1 MTRTSSRNVAN
12 EMVPLADRLRW
23 MRFLRLAMVLAVAA
37 LVAFSPEVFRP
48 GALGL
53 AAVTGGY
60 VAIALSFE
68 GAWHLFGRR
77 GITLFGSLI
86 ILDGFYLAWVCFV
99 SGGIA
104 SPVRYLMVLHLI
116 AVVLLASYRTG
127 LKVALW
133 DSLLTMVVYYA
144 RDVRMTVTVGGRPM
158 PDSAFHRM
166 VTFVAVFWLVALAT
180 AAFSAVN
187 ERELRRRKYDLEA
200 LARLAA
206 GLDGASGGREAA
218 EILTEHVAETFD
230 FDCVVLVGENQGRW
244 STLAHHG
251 PVATGDFAPPLPGGS
266 VLARAIDS
274 KQTLLASAL
283 TRGDDAWLTDLL
295 PGGRNLVVVPLY
307 AEGHCHGVLVAE
319 HAMRHGSRIE
329 RRVVS
334 MLERFASHGALALG
348 NAWLLERVQKMAST
362 DGLTGVAN
370 RRAFDATLDR
380 ELGRAE
386 RGGEPVSL
394 VMLDIDDFKGLN
406 DLHGHQ
412 MGDDVLRSIAAEV
425 SGACRTYDT
434 VARYGGEEFAV
445 ILPGCTQ
452 AESLMLAER
461 LREVVV
467 LAGAEVRVTAS
478 VGVATY
484 PVHASDA
491 QELIQAADG
500 ALYVSK
506 RSGRNRVSQAP
517 GRPVSEEAAV

>member
-1 MTRTSSRNVAN
+1 
-12 EMVPLADRLRW
+12 
-23 MRFLRLAMVLAVAA
+23 
-37 LVAFSPEVFRP
+37 
-48 GALGL
+48 
-53 AAVTGGY
+53 
-60 VAIALSFE
+60 
-68 GAWHLFGRR
+68 
-77 GITLFGSLI
+77 
-86 ILDGFYLAWVCFV
+86 
-99 SGGIA
+99 
-104 SPVRYLMVLHLI
+104 
-116 AVVLLASYRTG
+116 
-127 LKVALW
+127 
-133 DSLLTMVVYYA
+133 
-144 RDVRMTVTVGGRPM
+144 
-158 PDSAFHRM
+158 
-166 VTFVAVFWLVALAT
+166 
-180 AAFSAVN
+180 
-187 ERELRRRKYDLEA
+187 
-200 LARLAA
+200 
-206 GLDGASGGREAA
+206 
-218 EILTEHVAETFD
+218 
-230 FDCVVLVGENQGRW
+230 
-244 STLAHHG
+244 
-251 PVATGDFAPPLPGGS
+251 
-266 VLARAIDS
+266 
-274 KQTLLASAL
+274 
-283 TRGDDAWLTDLL
+283 
-295 PGGRNLVVVPLY
+295 
-307 AEGHCHGVLVAE
+307 
-319 HAMRHGSRIE
+319 
-329 RRVVS
+329 